1 MGALGLLLAFLV
13 GAAAGFAAAWFLR
26 RDAMTRSANFAS
38 SLEQLV
44 AGLMRERESL
54 LDKERALKQQLARG
68 DQSVG
73 ARVAELEKELAHR
86 ETQAIAFRDEAIQL
100 AQAREELAQR
110 LEMTESGARELER
123 ALTERI
129 HELLDQSAPRT
140 PGQRLTG
147 GEREL
152 AALMAAHENDLA
164 ELEARYL
171 ALVESKDAEIARLRT
186 ARASQAVVVPDE
198 SPGPVAA
205 SPAAEA
211 TAPEPVRAPTING
224 SGPERPDEVPAPAPS
239 RPRRNR
245 RKSHDDLKQIPGI
258 DEALEQALHLVG
270 ITTFRQVA
278 RWKDKDVERMA
289 KRIYQPVERI
299 REGQWVERAREAFQ
313 RKYGRTP

>member
-1 MGALGLLLAFLV
+1 MGSLGLLLALV
-13 GAAAGFAAAWFLR
+13 GGAAAGFAAAWFIR
-26 RDAMTRSANFAS
+26 QDAMTRSANFAS

-44 AGLMRERESL
+44 AGLMRERDSL
-54 LDKERALKQQLARG
+54 LDKERALKQQLAKG
-68 DQSVG
+68 DQSVST
-73 ARVAELEKELAHR
+73 RVAELEKELAHR
-86 ETQAIAFRDEAIQL
+86 ETQVIAFRDEAIQL
-100 AQAREELAQR
+100 ARAREELAQR

-129 HELLDQSAPRT
+129 HELLEQSAPRA

-171 ALVESKDAEIARLRT
+171 ALVESKDAEIARLRA
-186 ARASQAVVVPDE
+186 ARASQAVAVPAE
-198 SPGPVAA
+198 PVSAPAANGSEPEQAVAA
-205 SPAAEA
+205 
-211 TAPEPVRAPTING
+211 
-224 SGPERPDEVPAPAPS
+224 PAPAPS
-239 RPRRNR
+239 RSRRNR

-270 ITTFRQVA
+270 ITTFKQVA
-278 RWKDKDVERMA
+278 RWKEKDVERMA
-289 KRIYQPVERI
+289 KRIYQPAERI

-313 RKYGRTP
+313 KKYGRTP